1 MTGLVAVS
9 AIGIAI
15 VVIQINAPAVTATMA
30 FATVNERPL
39 PLAELRTALAEAGAM
54 RTGEPFDR
62 IVRKVAND
70 LIDAELINQRF
81 AGEYSDATDKRD
93 VVRRVLAARVHQGI
107 EVSDEEI
114 AAYFDRNL
122 KGKTNL
128 GPDQYRLIVRKQ
140 IVLEK
145 ERARYNALVA
155 ELRAGARIE
164 LFEDRLPR

>member
-1 MTGLVAVS
+1 
-9 AIGIAI
+9 
-15 VVIQINAPAVTATMA
+15 
-30 FATVNERPL
+30 
-39 PLAELRTALAEAGAM
+39 M

-81 AGEYSDATDKRD
+81 ADDYPAATDKRD

-114 AAYFDRNL
+114 AAYFDRKL
-122 KGKTNL
+122 KDKTNL

-155 ELRAGARIE
+155 ELRAGARIV

>member
-81 AGEYSDATDKRD
+81 AGATWCAECLR
-93 VVRRVLAARVHQGI
+93 LA
-107 EVSDEEI
+107 
-114 AAYFDRNL
+114 F
-122 KGKTNL
+122 T
-128 GPDQYRLIVRKQ
+128 
-140 IVLEK
+140 
-145 ERARYNALVA
+145 
-155 ELRAGARIE
+155 
-164 LFEDRLPR
+164 